1 MYTRRAFFIRAR
13 GAQGLGAAGLFLG
26 ALLAA
31 HPAWAGDPVG
41 TWAIEGTLKTTA
53 CARGRCQSQQGAVR
67 DFLVVDP
74 DDTFAFGTMVDPSCP
89 SAVPVRGSWK
99 QKSSGKVKLKG
110 RNLAE
115 WWAAVSLC
123 SGTRI
128 KGRRFRGKLDPDAG
142 TLVVRQSAHA
152 TVRGIFVGVRIRGTF
167 AAARVDQSPGG
178 AIVGYERRD
187 GARSWL
193 EAVRLP

>member
-1 MYTRRAFFIRAR
+1 VR
-13 GAQGLGAAGLFLG
+13 
-26 ALLAA
+26 
-31 HPAWAGDPVG
+31 

-53 CARGRCQSQQGAVR
+53 CARGHCQSQQGAIQ

-74 DDTFAFGTMVDPSCP
+74 DGTFAFGTILDPSCP
-89 SAVPVRGSWK
+89 SAVPVQGSWK

-110 RNLAE
+110 RNLKE

-128 KGRRFRGKLDPDAG
+128 TGRRFRGKLDPDA
-142 TLVVRQSAHA
+142 A
-152 TVRGIFVGVRIRGTF
+152 TFT
-167 AAARVDQSPGG
+167 ATRVDQSPGG
-178 AIVGYERRD
+178 AIVGNGR
-187 GARSWL
+187 GVGSRSWL